1 MRNCQT
7 NIKGAA
13 RINGMWTK
21 EGKKIVGI
29 KYERGH
35 TLAKIP
41 KHAFNLLNIGFLS
54 IMIEEIKPADA
65 IKKWLKYI
73 AVPWKAIPGLLMAN
87 NASPAARKA
96 NRCSSEVELK

>member
-13 RINGMWTK
+13 RINGMATK

-29 KYERGH
+29 KYERRH
-35 TLAKIP
+35 KLAMIP
-41 KHAFNLLNIGFLS
+41 QRAFNLLNIGFRN

-65 IKKWLKYI
+65 IKK
-73 AVPWKAIPGLLMAN
+73 
-87 NASPAARKA
+87 
-96 NRCSSEVELK
+96 